1 MKLHPETER
10 MLAALADAFTPATL
24 AAIRVDLETNHA
36 LHGRDQQL
44 ADEAA
49 ERFAKQH
56 VAMVGS
62 EEAERVMQEAL
73 FRQLPY

>member
-1 MKLHPETER
+1 MKLHAETER
-10 MLAALADAFTPATL
+10 MLAALADAFTPTTL

-36 LHGRDQQL
+36 LHGVDQRL

-62 EEAERVMQEAL
+62 EHAERTMQEAL